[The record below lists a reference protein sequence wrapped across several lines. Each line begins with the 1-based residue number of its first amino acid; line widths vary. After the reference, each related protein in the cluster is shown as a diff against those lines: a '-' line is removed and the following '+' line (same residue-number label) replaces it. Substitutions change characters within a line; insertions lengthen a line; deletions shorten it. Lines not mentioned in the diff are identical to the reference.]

1 MTAKQNK
8 KMTHIVTW
16 QIESKWAQTSLQMFI
31 SQTIWSPATSKWWK
45 LASTVSGSGSCDDPF
60 NTGSLRLSCNTYY
73 ITEGCQLAPCIAHA
87 NMKGDTYIYIYIY
100 MWASGKPGNPWISA
114 HSLCNSQDY
123 RIPVCVCC
131 DLSHYHLH
139 WLCICCVTCTGKTE
153 TISDIHSSVWWF
165 QGKNW
170 ENVSDEDSHQLSRLS
185 IEIIN
190 NRQMY

>member
-87 NMKGDTYIYIYIY
+87 NMKGDTYIYICGLQANLATLEY
-100 MWASGKPGNPWISA
+100 
-114 HSLCNSQDY
+114 LLT
-123 RIPVCVCC
+123 VCVTAKTTEYQYA
-131 DLSHYHLH
+131 SAVIYH
-139 WLCICCVTCTGKTE
+139 IITCTGYA
-153 TISDIHSSVWWF
+153 SVASLALVNWDNIRYSLFCLMVSRKKLRKCKWWGF
-165 QGKNW
+165 
-170 ENVSDEDSHQLSRLS
+170 SPA
-185 IEIIN
+185 I
-190 NRQMY
+190 